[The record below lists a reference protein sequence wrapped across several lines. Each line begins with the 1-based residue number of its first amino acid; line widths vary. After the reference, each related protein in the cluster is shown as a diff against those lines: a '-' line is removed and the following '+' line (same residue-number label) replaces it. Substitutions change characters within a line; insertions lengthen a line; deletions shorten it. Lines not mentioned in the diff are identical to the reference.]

1 MIVEKS
7 TDGSDEV
14 WVVQP
19 CCGYVL
25 KFREVFFSL
34 FFNIRSFCFPR
45 VLRENISCDRIGLFF
60 FFWHFWWC
68 CGFDVAVRI
77 IFIWSLGWHFQVSL
91 GSKLFPDSNTY
102 KLFLNVCHCEELP
115 APMEDLDEVTFLNS
129 ISWICILFFY
139 SELLFRVWRSATKI
153 QIVASISRTWW
164 IFILTLYP

>member
-1 MIVEKS
+1 MKYGSCNRVVVMSWSSEKYFFLCS
-7 TDGSDEV
+7 LILGA
-14 WVVQP
+14 
-19 CCGYVL
+19 
-25 KFREVFFSL
+25 FVFLES
-34 FFNIRSFCFPR
+34 CAK
-45 VLRENISCDRIGLFF
+45 ISAVTELVCFF